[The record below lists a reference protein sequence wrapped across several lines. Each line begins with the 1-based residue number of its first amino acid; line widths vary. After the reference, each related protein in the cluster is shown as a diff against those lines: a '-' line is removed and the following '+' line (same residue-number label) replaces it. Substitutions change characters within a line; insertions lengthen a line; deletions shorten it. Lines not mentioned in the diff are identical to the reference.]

1 MPRSRP
7 IPEPPIAPEQD
18 RLIVS
23 ARLASGKF
31 SSEISIPLLGTTTEQ
46 KDQFMQRWIE
56 LIETGFRL
64 GIAELSAEF
73 KKD

>member
-1 MPRSRP
+1 MIQKLHQP
-7 IPEPPIAPEQD
+7 APQITPDQD

-46 KDQFMQRWIE
+46 KDQFMQRWID

-64 GIAELSAEF
+64 GIAEMSAEL
-73 KKD
+73 KP

>member
-1 MPRSRP
+1 MIQKLHQP
-7 IPEPPIAPEQD
+7 APQITPDQD

-31 SSEISIPLLGTTTEQ
+31 SSEISIPLFGTTPEQ
-46 KDQFMQRWIE
+46 KEQFIQRWID

-64 GIAELSAEF
+64 GIAEMSAEL
-73 KKD
+73 KP